1 MAFYGVDIKKENEFL
16 GLTKYEVKK
25 RQQKYGY
32 NEIAKKKKKSS
43 LIIFLSQFNDFIVW
57 VLLVAT
63 IISIFLGEIADAIT
77 IFIIILM
84 DGILGFIQE
93 YRTEK
98 ALEALK
104 EFAAP
109 TAKVIRE
116 GKKMV
121 IKAKELVIG
130 DIVELESG
138 DRVPADILILKC
150 DALQSDESILTG
162 ESMPIDKKAYN
173 GDKIKQENMVYM
185 GCLVTKGKALGK
197 VIATGMNTEMGKIA
211 DMLENINDNK
221 TPLQEKL
228 DKLGEYLVY
237 LILAICALVTITG
250 ILRGE
255 NIYKMFLV
263 GVSLAVAAIPEGLP
277 AVVTVSLALGVQR
290 MMRKNALVRRLPAVE
305 TLGCTQVICSDK
317 TGTLTQNRM
326 TVRKLYIL
334 NKEYKIAGEGYDIKG
349 ELLYEGIRVNLNN
362 KEAFKKLLE
371 CCVLCNNSSI
381 EGNNYL
387 GDPTEIALLVL
398 AAKFGYKKEEL
409 KEFKILKENP
419 FDSDRKMMSVL
430 VQKGNRKF
438 LFVKGAPEKVME
450 NCKALLEDM
459 KTRVITE
466 NDRKAILSAN
476 DKLAKEALR
485 VLAFAY
491 KEIENTEDE
500 KELIFLGLA
509 GMIDPP
515 RKEVYDAVVE
525 AKMAGIVPVMITGD
539 HKLTAEA
546 IAKELGIL
554 NEKELILTGEELN
567 KISEK
572 ELDDIIMKVK
582 VFARVTPTHKFR
594 IVKAYKRKGLVVA
607 MTGDG
612 VNDAPAVKEA
622 DIGVAMGKSGTDVTK
637 ESASL
642 ILLDDNF
649 ATIVTAV
656 KEGRIIYDNIRK
668 FIRYLL
674 SCNIGEV
681 LTMFLSSLLSL
692 PIPLLP
698 IQILF
703 VNLATDG
710 LPAMALS
717 MEKGEK
723 DIMQRMPRKRDESI
737 FSEGLLH
744 KIILRGILIG
754 LCTVASYAISL
765 NYFGNIVISRTIALG
780 TLIMS
785 QLFHVFECRSERQ
798 SIFNIGILT
807 NKYLIYAVLSSLFM
821 LIFIIYNP
829 FMQKVFYTQPLN
841 TIQWLIVL
849 LFSGIISLISSLY
862 WYKRN

>member
-1 MAFYGVDIKKENEFL
+1 MAYYETDIKKEGIFL

-25 RQQKYGY
+25 RQQKYGF
-32 NEIAKKKKKSS
+32 NEITKKKKKSS
-43 LIIFLSQFNDFIVW
+43 LFIFLSQFNDFIVW
-57 VLLVAT
+57 VLLAAT

-93 YRTEK
+93 YRTER

-116 GKKMV
+116 GRKMIV
-121 IKAKELVIG
+121 KAKELVIG

-138 DRVPADILILKC
+138 DRVPADILLLKG
-150 DALQSDESILTG
+150 DVLQSDESILTG
-162 ESMPIDKKAYN
+162 ESMPIDKKIYN
-173 GDKIKQENMVYM
+173 GNNIKQENIVFM
-185 GCLVTKGKALGK
+185 GCMVTKGKALGK

-237 LILAICALVTITG
+237 IILGICALVTITG
-250 ILRGE
+250 IIRGE
-255 NIYKMFLV
+255 NIYKMFLI

-277 AVVTVSLALGVQR
+277 AIVTVSLALGVQR
-290 MMRKNALVRRLPAVE
+290 MMKKNAIVRRLPAVE

-326 TVRKLYIL
+326 TVRKIYIL
-334 NKEYKIAGEGYDIKG
+334 KKEFKITGEGYDTKG
-349 ELLYEGIRVNLNN
+349 EILDEGVKTNLKNN
-362 KEAFKKLLE
+362 EVFKKLLE
-371 CCVLCNNSSI
+371 CSVLCNNASI
-381 EGNNYL
+381 ERNNFL
-387 GDPTEIALLVL
+387 GDPTEIALQVF

-409 KEFKILKENP
+409 KEFKTIKENP
-419 FDSDRKMMSVL
+419 FDSNRKMMSVV
-430 VQKGNRKF
+430 VQKGNKKY
-438 LFVKGAPEKVME
+438 LYVKGAPEKIIE
-450 NCKALLEDM
+450 KCTLILEDT
-459 KTRVITE
+459 KIRTITE
-466 NDRKAILSAN
+466 NDKKVIMSAN
-476 DKLAKEALR
+476 DKMAKEALR

-491 KEIENTEDE
+491 KEVENTADE
-500 KELIFLGLA
+500 RELIFLGLT

-515 RKEVYDAVVE
+515 RKEAYDAVVE
-525 AKMAGIVPVMITGD
+525 AKMAGIIPVMITGD

-554 NEKELILTGEELN
+554 NNKDLVLTGEDLN
-567 KISEK
+567 KMSEK
-572 ELDDIIMKVK
+572 ELDDLIMNVK
-582 VFARVTPTHKFR
+582 VFARVTPSHKYR

-622 DIGVAMGKSGTDVTK
+622 DIGIAMGKNGTDVTK

-649 ATIVTAV
+649 ATIVAAV

-681 LTMFLSSLLSL
+681 LTMFLSSILSL

-717 MEKGEK
+717 MEKGER

-737 FSEGLLH
+737 FSEGLIH

-754 LCTVASYAISL
+754 LCTVASYVISL
-765 NYFGNIVISRTIALG
+765 NYFGNIIVSRTIALG

-798 SIFNIGILT
+798 SIFNIGIMT
-807 NKYLIYAVLSSLFM
+807 NKYLIYAVLSSLIM

-829 FMQKVFYTQPLN
+829 FMQKVFYTHPLN

-862 WYKRN
+862 WYKKN